1 MGLERTNGYC
11 SNLFAKRQRFGEK
24 CPSNSYLP
32 VSFSYSIMCSTAAG
46 RWRPSRLNPF
56 VERYRQSWRLRI
68 SPDPGETRRIE
79 RWLATARVFL
89 AISTLVAI
97 RMDPSELGNSWAAYG
112 LFVFYLANGI
122 LIMMLLRRRQESTAG
137 FRLLVHAQD
146 IAWPALISIFAEGP
160 RTPFFLFFFFVLAA
174 AAYRWGLWETLGTA
188 AAEVALLWIES
199 FVLIHGWLERGPPS
213 WRAWFGLRVNAGTFE
228 PQRLFMLSVYLLV
241 MGLLLGYLAERQKH
255 LRAEKAVVSGT
266 LARIRVE
273 AGLTGTIEQIF
284 RDAMSMYGASR
295 VVVASQESHS
305 QRMFVGELNPQD
317 GRAGPSEFHWL
328 ESASRDVK
336 TYLEEFPG
344 EVCYAAIQ
352 RNRWTTLALDQTGH
366 EVPVENLAALSQ
378 LREVQPYDSLITV
391 AFLFGSEWRG
401 RVFLF
406 NPSWR
411 GEKQE
416 ELRFLLDLVHQ
427 VGPAVYNVY
436 LLHRLR
442 RRAGAAERARFAR
455 ELHDG
460 AVQSLIAVEMQVDVL
475 RRQADAGKPIG
486 AELGRIQ
493 GLLREEVLKLR
504 ELMQQMKAIE
514 VDAQRLLRVLH
525 DTVERFQRE
534 TGISARFVTDIETLD
549 MPQRVCRE
557 VLRIVQEGL
566 VNVRKHSGARHV
578 LVRLGSTGRNWN
590 LTLEDDGKGF
600 PFAGRYNQEQMEAAG
615 KGPMVIKERVG
626 LIAGELTVESNPG
639 QGTRLEVSVPRNGEV
654 PHEL

>member
-1 MGLERTNGYC
+1 M
-11 SNLFAKRQRFGEK
+11 
-24 CPSNSYLP
+24 
-32 VSFSYSIMCSTAAG
+32 
-46 RWRPSRLNPF
+46 NPD

-68 SPDPGETRRIE
+68 PPDPGETRRTE
-79 RWLATARVFL
+79 RWLATARVIL
-89 AISTLVAI
+89 AVSALVAI
-97 RMDPSELGNSWAAYG
+97 QMDPTELGHSWAAYG
-112 LFVFYLANGI
+112 LFVFYMANGI
-122 LIMMLLRRRQESTAG
+122 LILMLLRRRQQSTAA
-137 FRLLVHAQD
+137 FRLMVHAGD
-146 IAWPALISIFAEGP
+146 IVWPALISIFSAGP
-160 RTPFFLFFFFVLAA
+160 RAPFFLFFVFVLAA

-188 AAEVALLWIES
+188 AAEVTLLWAES
-199 FVLIHGWLERGPPS
+199 FIVLHLTLGTGGSLPWPGLN
-213 WRAWFGLRVNAGTFE
+213 GLRVNTVDFE
-228 PQRLFMLSVYLLV
+228 PKRLFMLSVYLLV
-241 MGLLLGYLAERQKH
+241 MGLLLGYLAEQQKH
-255 LRAEKAVVSGT
+255 LRAEKAVVTGT
-266 LARIRVE
+266 LSRIRVE

-284 RDAMSMYGASR
+284 RDAMSRYGASR
-295 VVVASQESHS
+295 LLVASQESHS
-305 QRMFVGELNPQD
+305 QRVFVGELNRD
-317 GRAGPSEFHWL
+317 SKNAPSEFRWL

-336 TYLEEFPG
+336 TYLDDFPG
-344 EVCYAAIQ
+344 EVYYAAS
-352 RNRWTTLALDQTGH
+352 NGDRWTSLALDHNGH
-366 EVPVENLAALSQ
+366 PVPVESTALISQ
-378 LREVQPYDSLITV
+378 LGEVQTFDSLITV

-401 RVFLF
+401 RIFLF

-416 ELRFLLDLVHQ
+416 ELRFLLDLVRQ

-475 RRQADAGKPIG
+475 RRQADAGKPIS

-514 VDAQRLLRVLH
+514 VDAQKLLGVLN

-534 TGISARFVTDIETLD
+534 TGISARFVTELENLD

-557 VLRIVQEGL
+557 ILRIVQEGL

-578 LVRLGSTGRNWN
+578 LVRLGSSLKKWN
-590 LTLEDDGKGF
+590 LSLEDDGKGF
-600 PFAGRYNQEQMEAAG
+600 PFAGRYNQDQMDEG
-615 KGPMVIKERVG
+615 RKGPMIILERVG

-639 QGTRLEVSVPRNGEV
+639 QGTRLEVTVPRSGEV
-654 PHEL
+654 PHEF

>member
-1 MGLERTNGYC
+1 MNAR
-11 SNLFAKRQRFGEK
+11 
-24 CPSNSYLP
+24 
-32 VSFSYSIMCSTAAG
+32 
-46 RWRPSRLNPF
+46 

-68 SPDPGETRRIE
+68 PPDPGETRRIE

-97 RMDPSELGNSWAAYG
+97 RMDPTELGNSWAAYG

-122 LIMMLLRRRQESTAG
+122 LILMLLRRRQRSTAG
-137 FRLLVHAQD
+137 FRLLVHAGD
-146 IAWPALISIFAEGP
+146 VVWPALISIFAEGP
-160 RTPFFLFFFFVLAA
+160 RAPFYLFFFFVLAA
-174 AAYRWGLWETLGTA
+174 AAYRWGLWETLATA

-199 FVLIHGWLERGPPS
+199 FVLIHRWFKPMGPLGVL
-213 WRAWFGLRVNAGTFE
+213 GLRVNVKEFE
-228 PQRLFMLSVYLLV
+228 PQRLFMLSIYLLV
-241 MGLLLGYLAERQKH
+241 MGLLLGYLAEQQKH
-255 LRAEKAVVSGT
+255 LRAEKAVLTGT
-266 LARIRVE
+266 LSRVRVE
-273 AGLTGTIEQIF
+273 AGLTGTMEQIF
-284 RDAMSMYGASR
+284 HEVMSMYGASR

-305 QRMFVGELNPQD
+305 QRVFVGELNKAD
-317 GRAGPSEFHWL
+317 GRVPSEFRWL
-328 ESASRDVK
+328 ESSSRDAK
-336 TYLEEFPG
+336 TYLDDFPG
-344 EVCYAAIQ
+344 DACYASI
-352 RNRWTTLALDQTGH
+352 NGERWKTLALDEVGRQ
-366 EVPVENLAALSQ
+366 VPVANLVSISQ
-378 LREVQPYDSLITV
+378 LRQVQAFDSMVTV

-416 ELRFLLDLVHQ
+416 ELRFLLDMVHQ

-486 AELGRIQ
+486 SELGRIQ

-504 ELMQQMKAIE
+504 ELMQQMKAID
-514 VDAQRLLRVLH
+514 VDSQRLLGVLN

-534 TGISARFVTDIETLD
+534 TGISARFVTDLENLD

-557 VLRIVQEGL
+557 ILRIVQEGL
-566 VNVRKHSGARHV
+566 VNVRKHSGARHA
-578 LVRLGSTGRNWN
+578 LVRLGSNAQRWS

-600 PFAGRYNQEQMEAAG
+600 PFGGRYNQDQLEEAG
-615 KGPMVIKERVG
+615 KGPMIIKERVR

-639 QGTRLEVSVPRNGEV
+639 QGTRLEISVPRNGEV
-654 PHEL
+654 SHEL

>member
-1 MGLERTNGYC
+1 
-11 SNLFAKRQRFGEK
+11 
-24 CPSNSYLP
+24 
-32 VSFSYSIMCSTAAG
+32 
-46 RWRPSRLNPF
+46 LNAR
-56 VERYRQSWRLRI
+56 VERYRRSWRLRI
-68 SPDPGETRRIE
+68 PPDPSETRRTE

-97 RMDPSELGNSWAAYG
+97 RMDPTELGNSWAAYG

-122 LIMMLLRRRQESTAG
+122 LIIMLLRRRQQSTAG
-137 FRLLVHAQD
+137 FRLLVHAGD
-146 IAWPALISIFAEGP
+146 VIWPALISIFAEGP
-160 RTPFFLFFFFVLAA
+160 RAPFYLFFFFVLAA

-188 AAEVALLWIES
+188 AAEVGLLWIERL
-199 FVLIHGWLERGPPS
+199 VLVNGWLKPFG
-213 WRAWFGLRVNAGTFE
+213 AVGLLGLRVNQREFE
-228 PQRLFMLSVYLLV
+228 PERLFMLSIYLLV
-241 MGLLLGYLAERQKH
+241 MGLLLGYLAEQQKH
-255 LRAEKAVVSGT
+255 LRAEKAVLTGT
-266 LARIRVE
+266 LSRVRVE

-284 RDAMSMYGASR
+284 DEVMSMYGASR

-305 QRMFVGELNPQD
+305 QRVFVGELNRGD
-317 GRAGPSEFHWL
+317 GRAPSEFRWL
-328 ESASRDVK
+328 ESSSRDAK
-336 TYLEEFPG
+336 TYLDDFPG
-344 EVCYAAIQ
+344 EACYASIDGE
-352 RNRWTTLALDQTGH
+352 RWKTLALDDGGRKMLVSNL
-366 EVPVENLAALSQ
+366 VPISQ
-378 LREVQPYDSLITV
+378 LRQAQSFDSVVTV
-391 AFLFGSEWRG
+391 SFLFGGEWRG

-416 ELRFLLDLVHQ
+416 ELRFLLDMVHQ
-427 VGPAVYNVY
+427 VGPAIYNVY

-486 AELGRIQ
+486 SELGRIQ

-504 ELMQQMKAIE
+504 ELMQQMKAID
-514 VDAQRLLRVLH
+514 VDSQRLLGVLN

-534 TGISARFVTDIETLD
+534 TGISARFVTDLESLD

-557 VLRIVQEGL
+557 ILRIVQEGL
-566 VNVRKHSGARHV
+566 VNVRKHSGARHA
-578 LVRLGSTGRNWN
+578 LVRLGSNAQKWS

-600 PFAGRYNQEQMEAAG
+600 PFGGRYNQDQLEEAG
-615 KGPMVIKERVG
+615 KGPMIIKERVR

-639 QGTRLEVSVPRNGEV
+639 QGTRLEISVPRNGEV

>member
-1 MGLERTNGYC
+1 MDRKFR
-11 SNLFAKRQRFGEK
+11 SH
-24 CPSNSYLP
+24 S
-32 VSFSYSIMCSTAAG
+32 
-46 RWRPSRLNPF
+46 
-56 VERYRQSWRLRI
+56 
-68 SPDPGETRRIE
+68 
-79 RWLATARVFL
+79 
-89 AISTLVAI
+89 LVARTKRI
-97 RMDPSELGNSWAAYG
+97 RDLAGLARLASECGNIW
-112 LFVFYLANGI
+112 
-122 LIMMLLRRRQESTAG
+122 
-137 FRLLVHAQD
+137 
-146 IAWPALISIFAEGP
+146 
-160 RTPFFLFFFFVLAA
+160 
-174 AAYRWGLWETLGTA
+174 
-188 AAEVALLWIES
+188 
-199 FVLIHGWLERGPPS
+199 
-213 WRAWFGLRVNAGTFE
+213 E
-228 PQRLFMLSVYLLV
+228 PQRLFMLSIYLLV
-241 MGLLLGYLAERQKH
+241 MGLLLGYLAEQQKH
-255 LRAEKAVVSGT
+255 LRAEKAVVTGT
-266 LARIRVE
+266 LSRIRVE

-284 RDAMSMYGASR
+284 RDVMSMYGASR

-305 QRMFVGELNPQD
+305 QRMFVGELDQD
-317 GRAGPSEFHWL
+317 ARSAPSEFHWL
-328 ESASRDVK
+328 ESASRDAK
-336 TYLEEFPG
+336 TYLDDFPG
-344 EVCYAAIQ
+344 EVCYAAID
-352 RNRWTTLALDQTGH
+352 RNRWKTLALDHTGH
-366 EVPVENLAALSQ
+366 EVPVANLAALSQ
-378 LREVQPYDSLITV
+378 LREVRPYDSLITV

-534 TGISARFVTDIETLD
+534 TGISARFVTDVETLE

-557 VLRIVQEGL
+557 ILRIVQEGL

-578 LVRLGSTGRNWN
+578 LVRLGSSVGKWN
-590 LTLEDDGKGF
+590 LTVEDDGKGF
-600 PFAGRYNQEQMEAAG
+600 PFSGRYNQDQMDAAG
-615 KGPMVIKERVG
+615 KGPMIIKERVG
-626 LIAGELTVESNPG
+626 LIAGELTIESNPG
-639 QGTRLEVSVPRNGEV
+639 QGTRVEVSVPRNVEV